1 MILVPQ
7 ESAKERDDRWLL
19 DVANGDRGA
28 LEKLYVAYYHRL
40 ARFLIRMTHRYET
53 VEEIINDTFLV
64 VWQRAK
70 QFRFASQASTWIF
83 AIAYRTA
90 LKSLRG
96 RTIFV
101 TASGLDDCPEQSFDP
116 SEGAEMKDWV
126 ANALAH
132 LPAKQRLTLEL
143 CYLKG
148 HSLEEIARIT
158 DSSVGTVKAR
168 MFHARKAL
176 HRHLNALA
184 GGTSDADF

>member
-19 DVANGDRGA
+19 DVAKGDRGA
-28 LEKLYVAYYHRL
+28 IEKLYAAYYHRL
-40 ARFLIRMTHRYET
+40 APFLIRITHRYET

-64 VWQRAK
+64 VWQRAE
-70 QFRFASQASTWIF
+70 QFRFASQVSTWIF

-90 LKSLRG
+90 LKSLRS
-96 RTIFV
+96 RTIFA

-116 SEGAEMKDWV
+116 SDGVEMKDWV
-126 ANALAH
+126 ANGLAR
-132 LPAKQRLTLEL
+132 LPAKQRLALEL
-143 CYLKG
+143 CYQKG
-148 HSLEEIARIT
+148 HSLEEIATIT
-158 DSSVGTVKAR
+158 DTPVGTVKAR

-184 GGTSDADF
+184 GNTADAEF